1 MKIYIFLMVGLTF
14 LLSSC
19 ENDTPDTPIEKG
31 TRTVLAYLM
40 ADNTLSSFSSAD
52 IDEMVEGMKQVNT
65 SECNLLVYVDGK
77 DSSPVLYHIYK
88 DMKGKVQKEAIKNY
102 EEQISTDATVLQ
114 EVMQRAFSEY
124 PADSYGLV
132 IWSHGNGWIPKPFPE
147 KKGISTRWIG
157 EDDTD
162 GIHYLNITDM
172 AAVFETMPHL
182 DFILFDACFGQTI
195 EVAYELRKYADYIIG
210 SPTEIPAP
218 GAPYDKVV
226 PAMFSSESVG
236 KKIGEAYYR
245 PYADNF
251 DENVVNNP
259 AAPWEDGYNGK
270 WISGASVSVVN
281 CAALEELASV
291 TKQLLSSTAPD
302 LSTLHKSNIFN
313 YNKLFGNNC
322 DYFDMKQL
330 MQYLLVDVSAWNSA
344 FANAIIYWSSTPLN
358 FSDFAGCFPLPQ
370 DETCGLSHYI
380 PLSTTSATSDAYRS
394 TAWYK
399 AAGLSKLNW

>member
-1 MKIYIFLMVGLTF
+1 MKIYTFLMVGLTL

-19 ENDTPDTPIEKG
+19 ENDTPDTPTEKG

-77 DSSPVLYHIYK
+77 DSAPVLYHICK
-88 DMKGKVQKEAIKNY
+88 DKKGKVQKEAIKNY

-132 IWSHGNGWIPKPFPE
+132 IWSHGNGWMPKPFPE

-157 EDDTD
+157 QDITD
-162 GIHYLNITDM
+162 GYHYLNITDM
-172 AAVFETMPHL
+172 ATVFESMPHL

-210 SPTEIPAP
+210 SPTEIPGP
-218 GAPYDKVV
+218 GASYDKVV
-226 PAMFSSESVG
+226 PALFAKDDVG
-236 KKIGEAYYR
+236 VEIGKAYYEN
-245 PYADNF
+245 YAEKYDGTTPTDDN
-251 DENVVNNP
+251 
-259 AAPWEDGYNGK
+259 WTGG
-270 WISGASVSVVN
+270 VSVAVVK
-281 CAALEELASV
+281 CDALDELASV
-291 TKQLLSSTAPD
+291 TKQLLSSTAPSLNTL
-302 LSTLHKSNIFN
+302 LSAGIYDYDKHKGLPQ
-313 YNKLFGNNC
+313 YEYVG
-322 DYFDMKQL
+322 YYDMKQL
-330 MQYLLVDVSAWNSA
+330 MQYILDDMSAWNLA
-344 FANAIIYWSSTPLN
+344 AANAIIYWRSTPKNYSGGIGL
-358 FSDFAGCFPLPQ
+358 FPLPQ
-370 DETCGLSHYI
+370 ETTCGVSHYI
-380 PLSTTSATSDAYRS
+380 PTSPISAATVAYRS
-394 TAWYK
+394 TSWYK